1 MYDVKI
7 DNRVVFEGHHLFP
20 TLQSQQWY
28 QTSGFKEIA
37 LLSGAAKRSYRQTA
51 NDFNRIKANK

>member
-1 MYDVKI
+1 
-7 DNRVVFEGHHLFP
+7 VVFEGHHLFP